1 MTQSPLFNPRPAPA
15 KLFTPGT
22 QSYLLYERLLRGEVT
37 NSEIVRQMNIFNS
50 TGRIS
55 DIRAKIKPYLLDIEA
70 TRINKG
76 LFSYKLKGGLCA

>member
-1 MTQSPLFNPRPAPA
+1 MMQQSLFRPRPSPA
-15 KLFTPGT
+15 KLFSPGT
-22 QSYLLYERLLRGEVT
+22 QSYLLYERLLAGEVT

-55 DIRAKIKPYLLDIEA
+55 DIRQAIKPYLMDIEA

-76 LFSYKLKGGLCA
+76 LYTYKLKG